1 MNRTRVAL
9 VFGTRPEAVKL
20 APVHAALMRRG
31 DKFETRVIVTGQ
43 HREMLQ
49 QMLDAFGVVPDVN
62 LAIMQE
68 GQSLAEITCRALT
81 GLQAVF
87 HDERPDVILVQGDT
101 TTVFAGALAAFYER
115 VAVGHVEA
123 GLRTSD
129 KFSPYPEEINRRL
142 TAPLADMH
150 FAATRR
156 ARRNL
161 LAENVDPQSI
171 FVTGNTVVD
180 ALQTVA
186 SSGRSLQ
193 GTDFGWVDD
202 LEGRL
207 VLVTAHR
214 RENLGV
220 PLARVCEAI
229 QRIVERYSDVTVL
242 WPLHFNPLVRKT
254 AHELLDN
261 VPRVRLAEPPD
272 YLDFVPLMQRA
283 DLIITDSGGV
293 QEEAPALGV
302 PVLVVRDTTE
312 RPEGVEAGIAR
323 LVGTDADAIFEAAA
337 ALFEN
342 PSEYRRMAEGGCPY
356 GDGRASERNCDAL
369 ESWFDQRAERPA
381 DFDWTAGG

>member
-20 APVHAALMRRG
+20 APVYAALMRRG

-81 GLQAVF
+81 GLQSAL
-87 HDERPDVILVQGDT
+87 HDEHPDVILVQGDT

-142 TAPLADMH
+142 TAPLADLH

-161 LAENVDPQSI
+161 LAENVDPKSI

-186 SSGRSLQ
+186 NSGRSLR
-193 GTDFGWVDD
+193 GTDFEWVDD
-202 LEGRL
+202 LDGRL

-220 PLARVCEAI
+220 PLARVCEAL

-261 VPRVRLAEPPD
+261 VPRIRLAEPPD

-356 GDGRASERNCDAL
+356 GDGKASERICDAL
-369 ESWFDQRAERPA
+369 EYWFDQRKDRPA